1 MVWNIE
7 MTWSIQL
14 TERMKDWMLKTMEPL
29 DQSDALEIAIEEGL
43 EDMEPDLICACLS
56 RAKFYVLGELVAN
69 EYETPDSERMLDHGY
84 TREKAI
90 SDWVKMFTVE
100 N

>member
-7 MTWSIQL
+7 MEWSLLL
-14 TERMKDWMLKTMEPL
+14 TERFKDWMLKAMEPL

-43 EDMEPDLICACLS
+43 EDMEPDAVYACLS
-56 RAKFYVLGELVAN
+56 RAKFHVLGELVAN
-69 EYETPDSERMLDHGY
+69 EYETPDSDRMLDDGY
-84 TREKAI
+84 TRQKAI
-90 SDWVKMFTVE
+90 SDWVEMFTVE